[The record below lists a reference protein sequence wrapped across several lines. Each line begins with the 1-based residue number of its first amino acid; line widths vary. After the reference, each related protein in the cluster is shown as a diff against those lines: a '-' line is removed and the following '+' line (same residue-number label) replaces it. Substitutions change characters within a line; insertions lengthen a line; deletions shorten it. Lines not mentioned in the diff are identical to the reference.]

1 MTRDDVIAT
10 LKAAEPELRA
20 LGIARLSLFG
30 SFARDEAGPDSDV
43 DLIYAWAPRQ
53 DRRIDA
59 FEAYFDALALLEDRL
74 ERPVH
79 FAREGRLHALIND
92 RIEASAVP
100 VF

>member
-43 DLIYAWAPRQ
+43 DLIYAWAPRGE
-53 DRRIDA
+53 RPVDA
-59 FEAYFDALALLEDRL
+59 FEAYFDAITLLEDRL
-74 ERPVH
+74 ARPVH
-79 FAREGRLHALIND
+79 FTRESRLHPLIQD
-92 RIEASAVP
+92 RVVASAVP